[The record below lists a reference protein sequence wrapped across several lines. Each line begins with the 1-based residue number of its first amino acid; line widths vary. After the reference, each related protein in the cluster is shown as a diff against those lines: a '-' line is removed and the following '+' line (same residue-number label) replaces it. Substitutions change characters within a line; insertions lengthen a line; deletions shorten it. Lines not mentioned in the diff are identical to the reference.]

1 MNRTGNESRP
11 SVPPQGL
18 KGTDTGN
25 AATSRKSSSSSSSST
40 RFCSSLALRPPL
52 PPVETTTDD
61 GVVVVGPVASPAP
74 APTGDSAATSTATD
88 EHDHDHD
95 HEQAPEPFFL
105 ARMCVACEVLVL
117 ATETR
122 FTALVLLHRYAQ
134 ARRERERERIREQMR
149 EREQERDGSTDT
161 NHQKEDDDDDDDDDW
176 PWIGAACI
184 LLACKAEEEPRR
196 LRDVVNVA
204 RMVLSNVGSNRDK
217 GNHRGGNG
225 DGNGDGTNMNTNSN
239 TNTTVVVN
247 LTRPPALDDRYWES
261 KQKTIETEQLVLSW
275 LGFDCSVSHPHRAV
289 HQILDRELAGGRVA
303 RSNRDGNG
311 NYNGNYNGN
320 GDGEPPNK
328 RARATKDSRDGTN
341 RNHDS
346 DHYRS
351 RNQLL
356 SLAFRRLNDALVYP
370 EALRWGVTELACA
383 ALDLAAEDPAQD
395 PVADTHQKHT
405 TTNSIIDSSNTDLG
419 VGTIFRNEWWRRYKV
434 CSERFRGC
442 RNSLR
447 EATSRLE
454 AMANANAKAKSNS
467 KAATSRGQS
476 ATATA
481 TATADPI

>member
-1 MNRTGNESRP
+1 MNRTGNESRS

-25 AATSRKSSSSSSSST
+25 AATSRKSSSSSST
-40 RFCSSLALRPPL
+40 RFCSSLALRAPL

-61 GVVVVGPVASPAP
+61 GVVVVVPVASPAP

-88 EHDHDHD
+88 D

-134 ARRERERERIREQMR
+134 ARREREQMR

-161 NHQKEDDDDDDDDDW
+161 NQQKEDDDDDDDW

-225 DGNGDGTNMNTNSN
+225 DGTNTNTNSN

-289 HQILDRELAGGRVA
+289 HQILDRELAGGRIA
-303 RSNRDGNG
+303 RRNRDGNG
-311 NYNGNYNGN
+311 NYNGNGNGN
-320 GDGEPPNK
+320 SEPPNK
-328 RARATKDSRDGTN
+328 RARATKESPDGTN

-454 AMANANAKAKSNS
+454 AMANTNANAKAKSYS

-481 TATADPI
+481 DPI